1 MLLDEIKKA
10 NMRVMKG
17 EIPREAKPAFEQVI
31 SKCLLWKTD
40 AKNNGKEL
48 TDNDVLAIIQK
59 VIKEC
64 QESAEAF
71 KNAGRD
77 CREYEV
83 QADALEAFL
92 PKQLSRD
99 EIKKLIAEL
108 DNKSISNVMKFFKAN
123 YSGKCDM
130 GLVSTIAQGK

>member
-17 EIPREAKPAFEQVI
+17 EITREAKPAFEQVI

-48 TDNDVLAIIQK
+48 TDNEVLAIIQK

-64 QESAEAF
+64 GESAEAF
-71 KNAGRD
+71 KSAGRD

-83 QADALEAFL
+83 QVDALGAFL

-99 EIKKLIAEL
+99 EIKELIEKL
-108 DNKSISNVMKFFKAN
+108 DDKSIPNVMKFFKTN

-130 GLVSTIAQGK
+130 GLVSAVAKGK